1 MTISEV
7 SDNKHKTLV
16 LFDGDCVLCNFWV
29 TLIKR
34 NRNANTFQ
42 CMSLQSWTNSG
53 SNDLESNNSTLK
65 ISDSVNSNT
74 NALKLNAN
82 IQQSITQ
89 LPDSVIVIKN
99 NQVYIESDAVL
110 EVLKQLSGPMKM
122 LLIGYC
128 IPKGIRNRLYRWVAK
143 NRYRWFGKTDT
154 CSL

>member
-1 MTISEV
+1 
-7 SDNKHKTLV
+7 
-16 LFDGDCVLCNFWV
+16 
-29 TLIKR
+29 
-34 NRNANTFQ
+34 
-42 CMSLQSWTNSG
+42 MSLQSWT
-53 SNDLESNNSTLK
+53 TLK